1 MSLRPEAHAAPQLKA
16 GLELLWQS
24 GFGIM
29 AFSQAHWRDGDRTVV
44 VPYGNKV
51 GPAMQ
56 AFYQLPYE
64 RFEKWSPAGTPEQI
78 ADFLLPYAAAGCRT
92 FNLILNGAS
101 VEAEIE
107 AAAEIRDRILAGAA

>member
-1 MSLRPEAHAAPQLKA
+1 MDSRAAAWVAVNSRGASAAEAGRPAVPDQHALNVWCGVGASADEAR
-16 GLELLWQS
+16 G
-24 GFGIM
+24 
-29 AFSQAHWRDGDRTVV
+29 
-44 VPYGNKV
+44 YV

-78 ADFLLPYAAAGCRT
+78 ADFLVPYAEAGCRT
-92 FNLILNGAS
+92 FNLILNGAG

-107 AAAEIRDRILAGAA
+107 AAAEIRDRILAAVA